1 MGAYDD
7 QQHSITCAALWASD
21 AQMWT
26 DFILAIDA
34 RLAAG
39 LLLSAG
45 IGLSLGLIGGGGSII
60 TVPLLVY
67 VMGVEPHAA
76 MGMSLGVVGATSLVG
91 AGMHYRSG
99 TVRLRTG
106 LIFAAAGM
114 LGAYFGTRLTYML
127 SDAALLLTFAGLMI
141 VVALRMLMSGAGE
154 GDGAGRAAPLW
165 TILTAGAGVGV
176 LTGFLG
182 VGGGFLIVPALVFF
196 GGLGMKEAV
205 GTALLVIAMN
215 SAAGLAGHMQRG
227 AFDMRLAAL
236 VTLFAVAGVAV
247 GARLA
252 HRASPERLRLWFAW
266 FVLAVALLLV
276 VKNLPAVM

>member
-1 MGAYDD
+1 
-7 QQHSITCAALWASD
+7 
-21 AQMWT
+21 MWT
-26 DFILAIDA
+26 DFIIAVDA
-34 RLAAG
+34 RLALG

-67 VMGVEPHAA
+67 GLGVEPHAA
-76 MGMSLGVVGATSLVG
+76 MGMSLGVVGATSLAG
-91 AGMHYRSG
+91 AALHHRQG

-106 LIFAAAGM
+106 FLFAAAGM

-127 SDAALLLTFAGLMI
+127 SDAALLLTFAALMI
-141 VVALRMLMSGAGE
+141 VVAIRMLAGAPPQESGVH
-154 GDGAGRAAPLW
+154 RPAPLVA
-165 TILTAGAGVGV
+165 ILTAGAGVGV

-205 GTALLVIAMN
+205 GTSLLVITLN
-215 SAAGLAGHMQRG
+215 CVAGLAGHLQRG
-227 AFDMRLAAL
+227 AFDLWLAAL

-252 HRASPERLRLWFAW
+252 HRASPQRLGQWFAW
-266 FVLAVALLLV
+266 FVLAVAALLV
-276 VKNLPAVM
+276 AKNLPQVM